1 MSVLQWFSDVF
12 SAGSQSEIL
21 QAGLEEA
28 VMIVVFAV
36 AISLHTFLFGGFGA
50 KAKPR
55 KGVKGSIKTKASP
68 DVKEVGDR
76 KGTASARDDAAAF
89 RAGVRDLRAALAAS
103 DLHAALRHLRTVAPQ
118 WRAAGDATPSA
129 APDGLL
135 QGLVRLAVEQSMV
148 PLLLAAL
155 GQCGLLTER
164 VVEAVLRDPAQRAS
178 AASVLQV
185 LQLAQGQGIAPTSA
199 MNCALIG
206 ALGVERRVQEALA
219 VFDACAEKPACLHN
233 AILGVLVGHC
243 DMPGAERILAGA
255 SAAGV
260 ADATTYGTVIKAYLK
275 GGNVQPARATMEAM
289 RAAGLPP
296 SVVILNEF
304 LKASLASGSDD
315 FWKVIDDMVACG
327 AHPNQVTCSILL
339 KNIQSSSCAAD
350 VERTMAVLNLMGD
363 QMGGFTGSMGD
374 QMDEVL
380 LFSACEAAVRA
391 GRADLVHKL
400 LERLGGEGGARVR
413 GAQTYGS
420 IIRARGYV
428 GDLDGVRSTWAEMR
442 SQGITP
448 TSVTT
453 GCMVEALVSNDG
465 PEAGHR
471 LIREMLGEEE
481 LRPLINSVIYNSV
494 LKGFVQHKMFDR
506 VWDVQAEMRRERVQP
521 SIVTYNTIVDA
532 CAKSNG
538 MSRVPALMEEMAS
551 SDIQAGAVTYSTMM
565 KGYVQENRVDKAFEL
580 MDEMKLSK
588 DIKPDEIA
596 YNTLLDGCAR
606 QCLFE
611 RGMQVLSDMQD
622 NGIQPSNFTLS
633 VLVKLANRSR
643 RLDQAFEL
651 CDRVSR
657 KHCLRPN
664 IHVFNNL
671 MQACTAHKDHDR
683 ALQVLARAAE
693 EGVRPDARTYGILL
707 RGCAVAGDL
716 TRVADLV
723 RAAYGLRGG
732 AVAAAC
738 CGEDAAALQVRG
750 GLPFELLSEA
760 FAGLRGQ
767 QEDVALEL
775 LRELR
780 GLPSSR
786 VDMKVLTRLA
796 TKIVR

>member
-1 MSVLQWFSDVF
+1 
-12 SAGSQSEIL
+12 
-21 QAGLEEA
+21 
-28 VMIVVFAV
+28 
-36 AISLHTFLFGGFGA
+36 
-50 KAKPR
+50 
-55 KGVKGSIKTKASP
+55 
-68 DVKEVGDR
+68 
-76 KGTASARDDAAAF
+76 
-89 RAGVRDLRAALAAS
+89 
-103 DLHAALRHLRTVAPQ
+103 
-118 WRAAGDATPSA
+118 
-129 APDGLL
+129 
-135 QGLVRLAVEQSMV
+135 
-148 PLLLAAL
+148 
-155 GQCGLLTER
+155 
-164 VVEAVLRDPAQRAS
+164 
-178 AASVLQV
+178 
-185 LQLAQGQGIAPTSA
+185 
-199 MNCALIG
+199 
-206 ALGVERRVQEALA
+206 
-219 VFDACAEKPACLHN
+219 
-233 AILGVLVGHC
+233 
-243 DMPGAERILAGA
+243 MPGAERILAGA

-580 MDEMKLSK
+580 MDEMKTK
-588 DIKPDEIA
+588 GFKPDDYS
-596 YNTLLDGCAR
+596 YNALLDGCAR
-606 QCLFE
+606 QGLFDS
-611 RGMQVLSDMQD
+611 GMQLLADMQD
-622 NGIQPSNFTLS
+622 SGIKPSSFTLS
-633 VLVKLANRSR
+633 VVVKLANRSN
-643 RLDQAFEL
+643 RLDKAFEI
-651 CDRVSR
+651 CDDLSR
-657 KHCLRPN
+657 RFGVRLN
-664 IHVFNNL
+664 VHVYNNL
-671 MQACTAHKDHDR
+671 MQACTAHRDVGR
-683 ALQVLARAAE
+683 ALEVLARAVGE
-693 EGVRPDARTYGILL
+693 RVRPDARTYTVLL
-707 RGCAVAGDL
+707 RGCLTAGD
-716 TRVADLV
+716 A
-723 RAAYGLRGG
+723 RAAAGLL
-732 AVAAAC
+732 AAAC
-738 CGEDAAALQVRG
+738 GVRSPAPPVADVAGLQVRG
-750 GLPFELLSEA
+750 GLPSELISEA
-760 FAGLRGQ
+760 LGGIAAQRGC
-767 QEDVALEL
+767 EEL
-775 LRELR
+775 A
-780 GLPSSR
+780 
-786 VDMKVLTRLA
+786 VRLA
-796 TKIVR
+796 KDLGGAPGVKLDPKVAVRLVSRHAR

>member
-580 MDEMKLSK
+580 MDEMKTK
-588 DIKPDEIA
+588 GFKPDDYS
-596 YNTLLDGCAR
+596 YNALLDGCAR
-606 QCLFE
+606 QGLFDS
-611 RGMQVLSDMQD
+611 GMQLLADMQD
-622 NGIQPSNFTLS
+622 SGIKPSSFTLS
-633 VLVKLANRSR
+633 VVVKLANRSN
-643 RLDQAFEL
+643 RLDKAFEI
-651 CDRVSR
+651 CDDLSR
-657 KHCLRPN
+657 RFGVRLN
-664 IHVFNNL
+664 VHVYNNL
-671 MQACTAHKDHDR
+671 MQACTAHQEVGR
-683 ALQVLARAAE
+683 ALEVLGKAVSER
-693 EGVRPDARTYGILL
+693 VRPDARTYAILL
-707 RGCAVAGDL
+707 RGCIGAGDAMAAAGL
-716 TRVADLV
+716 LA
-723 RAAYGLRGG
+723 AAYGLRSPRPPSPLG
-732 AVAAAC
+732 AA
-738 CGEDAAALQVRG
+738 GLQVRG
-750 GLPFELLSEA
+750 GLPSDLLSEA
-760 FAGLRGQ
+760 LGGIAAQRGCEEVVVQLVKDLRSAPGVKL
-767 QEDVALEL
+767 D
-775 LRELR
+775 
-780 GLPSSR
+780 S
-786 VDMKVLTRLA
+786 KVVMRLTSRLA
-796 TKIVR
+796 R